1 MSETQLSAMKAT
13 FLFLF
18 IIQSKWMCKRNITC
32 TNNASS
38 SSSSLSQIIIT
49 IPYPLLPFSL
59 LSYIPLY
66 SLYTLTGSQALGVK
80 EIVLYNCGVELGV
93 CN

>member
-13 FLFLF
+13 CLFLF

-38 SSSSLSQIIIT
+38 SLSSLSQIIIT

-80 EIVLYNCGVELGV
+80 GTVLYNCGVELGV
-93 CN
+93 CD